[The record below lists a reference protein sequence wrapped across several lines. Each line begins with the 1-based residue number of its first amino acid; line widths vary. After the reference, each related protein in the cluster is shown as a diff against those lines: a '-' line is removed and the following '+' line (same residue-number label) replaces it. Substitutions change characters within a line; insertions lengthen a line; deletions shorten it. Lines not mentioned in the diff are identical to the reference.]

1 MLIGANLM
9 PNIPVTADS
18 FRRIRIQNTNQNVV
32 ADSSSD
38 MLTLIAGEGITISA
52 DEATDAVTIRAVATL
67 STAGLDDILFN
78 GNTSSIGITVGQVIV
93 DNLTLE
99 GSTITALSGNDIS
112 LSVTGGGRV
121 VLTGDIL
128 VNHIIPNSDSNFDI
142 GTTAQK
148 FRNIYLSGSSSIFF
162 GNINLGATQTGIN
175 LPSGSS
181 FNNVPLSLITV
192 PDPTGQQDEF
202 LRSNGTSSYW
212 GALPDV
218 FPSRTGQGGKFLYTD
233 GTNISWNTPTAFN
246 GGTITDQLTVQND
259 VLITGAL
266 TVNGAT
272 TIITSQTLEVTDKNI
287 ELGITA
293 TPTDITADGGGITLK
308 GASDKT
314 ITWLD
319 SNDSWNFSH
328 NIVAPYFSGA
338 VEISA
343 GNIINISSLRFVT
356 GVTVNDISND
366 PILADAATTALPTE
380 FAVKSY
386 VDNKAVLINSTYAN
400 PAFITDLAINQGGT
414 GARSATDALNNL
426 LPSGEQ
432 AGYVLKTNGP
442 GSYFWAS
449 ELGAS
454 AIVGNR
460 ITTSRTTFTATAGQ
474 TVFTGVGSYTIGSGQ
489 LRVYVDGVRQF
500 PSAYTE
506 TSTTSFTLLTGVSD
520 GAQIMAEVD
529 GYIDFTVLAQAVTF
543 DNTGTGL
550 SAIDVQNAL
559 VELNTEKANLSSPT
573 FTGTVSGITAS
584 MVGLGN
590 VANESKAT
598 MFTSPTFTG
607 TVSGI
612 TASMVGLGNVENT
625 ALSTWTGSNTITT
638 LGTVT
643 VGSAPASDVYAW
655 AKQPAKPTYTASEVG
670 LANVTNESKATMFTS
685 PTFTGTVTM
694 QGATQLK
701 EVRETIYAL
710 ATTSGII
717 TPDAANGSIQ
727 TVTLTGSITFNGFSN
742 PIAGQSLTLVIKQ
755 PASGGPYTLT
765 SSMAFANG
773 SKTLSTAANTT
784 DMISVTYLGGTTYL
798 AALSKGFV

>member
-1 MLIGANLM
+1 M

-356 GVTVNDISND
+356 GVTENDISND

>member
-1 MLIGANLM
+1 M

-590 VANESKAT
+590 V
-598 MFTSPTFTG
+598 
-607 TVSGI
+607 
-612 TASMVGLGNVENT
+612 ENT